1 LPNYSKGSSPY
12 GKIKMQSDTHSIRLG
27 EIFKFGEVKDLKF
40 RDYYELAKGP
50 YETGVDSGKGIF
62 QYAKVKRDGRVPAI
76 ILHSN
81 PFAEG
86 SKKTPWIDDINPA
99 AGYAIYSGDNKSSE
113 ITPFESRGNKM
124 LVKALELYKDPGARL
139 LAPPVLIFKQ
149 ELVNGKTKGY
159 RSFQGYGILLQAFT
173 RAQKEVEGSEYYSN
187 LVFEVL
193 LLNMSNENESFDWRW
208 IDDRRNSALTAEDA
222 LRYAPL
228 AWKQWATGKLSIDS
242 PHIRHNA
249 ARSKII
255 PIQKQREYSKKERD
269 TLEAIYAYYGGNKS
283 NDGRHLFEN
292 LAAVIAGKIL
302 GTNYYSGWIT
312 KRAGDGGIDFVGRLD
327 VGIESAKT
335 SAVVLGQAKCI
346 DPINGGISGLQLAR
360 VAARLK
366 RGWLGIFVT
375 TGSFNN
381 AAQAE
386 LFADKYPIIL
396 VNGQVLAREVLK
408 IMNIE
413 GTTLKEFL
421 DDITS
426 KYEVRSEPIDAERI
440 LEWEFPPI
448 ANK

>member
-1 LPNYSKGSSPY
+1 
-12 GKIKMQSDTHSIRLG
+12 M
-27 EIFKFGEVKDLKF
+27 FKFGGVKDAKF

-50 YETGVDSGKGIF
+50 YQTGVDSGKGIF
-62 QYAKVKRDGRVPAI
+62 QYAKVKSDKRVPAI

-86 SKKTPWIDDINPA
+86 SKKTPWIDDINPS

-113 ITPFESRGNKM
+113 IVPYESRGNKM
-124 LVKALELYKDPGARL
+124 LVKALGLYRDPRTRL
-139 LAPPVLIFKQ
+139 AAPPVLVFKQ

-173 RAQKEVEGSEYYSN
+173 RAQKEIEGSEYYSN
-187 LVFEVL
+187 LVFEIL
-193 LLNMSNENESFDWRW
+193 LMNMSNENESFDWRW
-208 IDDRRNSALTAEDA
+208 INDRRDASLTVEDT
-222 LRYAPL
+222 LRHAPHT
-228 AWKQWATGKLSIDS
+228 WKQWVIGKISIDS
-242 PHIRHNA
+242 PQIRHNA

-255 PIQKQREYSKKERD
+255 SVQRQREYSQKERE
-269 TLEAIYAYYGGNKS
+269 TLETIYDYYGGNKS

-292 LAAVIAGKIL
+292 LAAVIAQKIL
-302 GTNYYSGWIT
+302 GTSYYSGWVT

-346 DPINGGISGLQLAR
+346 DPIHGGVSGLQLAR

-375 TGSFNN
+375 TGAFNN

-386 LFADKYPIIL
+386 LFADKYPIVL

-408 IMNIE
+408 ILNIE
-413 GTTLKEFL
+413 GTTLKDFL

-448 ANK
+448 AKE